1 MENLKENVTNQPI
14 KKKKASL
21 IVLGVIALVFYL
33 AITIIGII
41 LTASAISDYK
51 SQGGWAGLGIAIIF
65 VFILIYGTL
74 ASLAPTGVSIA
85 GLIVSIKKAKKIG
98 TSKLW
103 IVGFAIMI
111 VLPFLT
117 IVALLTLLKL
127 SV

>member
-33 AITIIGII
+33 AIAIIGII

-85 GLIVSIKKAKKIG
+85 GLVVSSKKRKKYG

-103 IVGFAIMI
+103 TLGFAIMTA
-111 VLPFLT
+111 LPLVT
-117 IVALLTLLKL
+117 VIALLVLLK
-127 SV
+127 VTI